1 MHGIAEREALAVD
14 LRIEA
19 NRRAIGVRDM
29 VIAQSPAELQLGKES
44 ALSAHAELSKTLEKL
59 KATVGQSRASE
70 RERAILARIVEVEA
84 KYGPVAAG
92 IVATASAGKRED
104 AMQAI
109 SRDCRPLLAALLT
122 AAHEYVDVARTQG
135 IESVESAEADYGQ
148 QRWWLAIAS
157 MMAVAAAVA
166 LGIFIT
172 RRMLR
177 ALGTEPSVL
186 GELAQRVAQGDLSIV
201 TGAAAAP
208 RGSVLASMGQM
219 QRQLVG
225 LIGQV
230 RETAHTIAGTID
242 GIAFQ
247 TNILALNAA
256 VEAARAGEQGR
267 GFAVVASEVR
277 SLATRSAAA
286 AKEIKQ
292 LITDS
297 ANRVEEGTVLVEQAG
312 VTMEEVVSAI
322 RRVTDIMGEISVASA
337 EQSTG
342 VSQVGEA
349 VAQMDQAT
357 QQNAALVEESAAAA
371 DSLKDQAQRMVAS
384 VGVFKIEGSTSG
396 DEAAVVTRVDRAR
409 STTQAMTARASS
421 ALRASAQ
428 SPVKRSATL
437 APSLDSDGD

>member
-19 NRRAIGVRDM
+19 NRRAIEVRDT

-92 IVATASAGKRED
+92 IVTTASAGKRED

-225 LIGQV
+225 LIG
-230 RETAHTIAGTID
+230 
-242 GIAFQ
+242 
-247 TNILALNAA
+247 
-256 VEAARAGEQGR
+256 
-267 GFAVVASEVR
+267 
-277 SLATRSAAA
+277 
-286 AKEIKQ
+286 
-292 LITDS
+292 
-297 ANRVEEGTVLVEQAG
+297 
-312 VTMEEVVSAI
+312 
-322 RRVTDIMGEISVASA
+322 
-337 EQSTG
+337 
-342 VSQVGEA
+342 
-349 VAQMDQAT
+349 
-357 QQNAALVEESAAAA
+357 
-371 DSLKDQAQRMVAS
+371 
-384 VGVFKIEGSTSG
+384 
-396 DEAAVVTRVDRAR
+396 
-409 STTQAMTARASS
+409 
-421 ALRASAQ
+421 
-428 SPVKRSATL
+428 
-437 APSLDSDGD
+437 